1 METNI
6 EIIGFKDEL
15 AEYFTRLNL
24 AWLKKYFVAEL
35 VDHEMLANPKA
46 YIINKGGYIFF
57 AAAHEKIAGTFALV
71 KISDNIYELSNGCR

>member
-24 AWLKKYFVAEL
+24 AWLKKYFVVEP

-46 YIINKGGYIFF
+46 YIIYKGG
-57 AAAHEKIAGTFALV
+57 
-71 KISDNIYELSNGCR
+71 